1 MKEYR
6 LLRFTLIELLVVIA
20 IIAILA
26 GMLLPALNRAR
37 DTARNAKCINNQK
50 QISTAIFLYTG
61 SYNDYFP
68 TNTNGFDSSGKAISG
83 DVYMKKLDD
92 GKIIDVG
99 FSGSWVK
106 RGSAAS
112 CPLEPQYSGAG
123 STNVAYPLAYPSYP
137 MNDFL
142 SGGRHATSYTANRPK
157 AAQYQKITSVLK
169 PSSWLLLGERGGS
182 SAYFNHMTA
191 AAPSFPHNN
200 PQNPFT
206 TTTVAIATV
215 PLNAKANF
223 AFVDGHETTAA
234 KSEAIKK
241 LIDEEWLIVP
251 GATLGAWN

>member
-1 MKEYR
+1 MKKHSM
-6 LLRFTLIELLVVIA
+6 LHFTLIELLVVIA

-50 QISTAIFLYTG
+50 QVSTAIFLYTG
-61 SYNDYFP
+61 SYNDFFP
-68 TNTNGFDSSGKAISG
+68 TNTNGFDASGKAISG

-92 GKIIDVG
+92 NKIIDVG

-142 SGGRHATSYTANRPK
+142 SGGRHATTYTANRPK
-157 AAQYQKITSVLK
+157 AVQYQKITAVVR
-169 PSSWLLLGERGGS
+169 PSTWLLLGERGGS

-206 TTTVAIATV
+206 TTTVAISAV
-215 PLNAKANF
+215 PLNARCNV
-223 AFVDGHETTAA
+223 AFVDGHVFTASKQET
-234 KSEAIKK
+234 INK
-241 LIDEEWLIVP
+241 LTDESWLIVP
-251 GATLGAWN
+251 GATLGTWN